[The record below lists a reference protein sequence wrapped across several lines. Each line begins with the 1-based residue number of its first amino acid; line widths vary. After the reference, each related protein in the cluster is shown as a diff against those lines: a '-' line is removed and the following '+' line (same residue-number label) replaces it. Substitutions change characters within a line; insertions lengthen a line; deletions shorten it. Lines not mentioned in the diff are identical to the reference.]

1 MAILTNLKVA
11 TKGGA
16 LLAIAVAAVAA
27 VLGGCADR
35 PADPIAAVAPV
46 LVTEARDAGIMAIAG
61 PVRGT
66 VRVLYARNGSM
77 VLLREI
83 RLPVGTTI
91 RELSLSADGG
101 DLFIGT
107 GAVGYAVSTRT
118 GRIEAWALAER

>member
-1 MAILTNLKVA
+1 M
-11 TKGGA
+11 
-16 LLAIAVAAVAA
+16 
-27 VLGGCADR
+27 
-35 PADPIAAVAPV
+35 

-118 GRIEAWALAER
+118 GRIEAWGLAGRSSRRIIVSIQVRGDAGNDPQEGLNRQQELRIQTIKQQEQNDE